1 MKKYLS
7 TLMLFL
13 GIVNFTM
20 AQRTLS
26 GMVSNPDGEALVGAS
41 IVVKGT
47 NVGTL
52 TDTEGKFSLAIPNDA
67 QTLVVSFAGSQTQ
80 EMPVGTENVFNIQLS
95 NAQLEEVVVVA
106 QGLRRNQREIGYSY
120 SKVNT
125 EDLTVGRS
133 PQLAQALSGK
143 VTGLAIYNVNNSIDP
158 DVKVVLRGYRSMTG
172 NNEALIV
179 VDGIQTTSTILS
191 LINPSDVENVTI
203 LKGGQAATLYGSAGI
218 NGALVITTKKG
229 AKGKLKVNYSNS
241 TNFEEISFMP
251 YFQDQYGSGSHYYQP
266 FGTPGYSDDYKERMK
281 GNFRTYENQQFGDA
295 YDGSLRILGR
305 VTESGNKLVRPYSAI
320 PNIRK
325 KSFDTGMST
334 NNQLNFQGG
343 DEVSSYYLSVENQ
356 KVNGIVPKDKSDRTG
371 VRIAATRDYNRLTT
385 SFNAS
390 YTQAAYD
397 RTSTDFYYWVFNQAA
412 HIPLN
417 ELRDWQTNEFANPN
431 GFYNDYYNNPYFELD
446 NNRSKYKDANT
457 TGNIFVNYKIF
468 DWLQVNNRLGVM
480 NNSTTGKNRTGKF
493 FYSDWAKEDAF
504 VPAEWT
510 QDYLSIAR
518 AHSDIVG
525 AVSDFSSNFNVINN
539 ESQAQLAKD
548 FGSFSNKLVLGM
560 SVYQATSKN
569 ISVGSSSI
577 VVPDVYNVSNR
588 QGELT
593 GGESN
598 TQVRRYGYYADLTT
612 NFKNWLILNGTFR
625 YDATSRFFKPDR
637 DRTFWSYPYYG
648 VGLSLIATDA
658 IPSLKSNVLNY
669 AKFRVNYNKNANDNI
684 PLYGLD
690 LSYNNAA
697 GFPYGNTVGIE
708 VGNTLPD
715 GNLKPETVFS
725 KEVGGEFVMF
735 DNRITLD
742 ASAYTQSSKDQV
754 ITVKIPN
761 TTGFSNLLI
770 NVGETQNWGYEA
782 DLKFLIARGAKFHWD
797 FGIRYSYNDNKV
809 VSLYPGIDE
818 FEINTTNFGANAS
831 TNIILGQRFPILK
844 TDGFQHAPDG
854 SGRVLVDQDNGYPL
868 LETMLKQRGGTLP
881 RHIAGLGSKL
891 SYGGLGLNFNF
902 EYRGGNVMYSELG
915 PIMTFTGSG
924 GWTTDRTPHV
934 FPNSAILGA
943 DGKTV
948 TPNTVNIQEAEYALW
963 VDNYMLSGESFTNKA
978 WFVKLRDI
986 NLSYTFPKSLMGKSK
1001 VFSGA
1006 SIALYGRN
1014 LFTIVDKLN
1023 YYTDPEFS
1031 YSSGNGQGINTSR
1044 QTPPVRQYG
1053 VNLNLSF

>member
-1 MKKYLS
+1 MRKYVLI
-7 TLMLFL
+7 LILFL
-13 GIVNFTM
+13 SMASLAI

-26 GMVSNPDGEALVGAS
+26 GKVTNPDGESLVGAS
-41 IVVKGT
+41 VVVKGT
-47 NVGTL
+47 TIGTL
-52 TDTEGKFSLAIPNDA
+52 TDAEGKFSLAISTDA
-67 QTLVVSFAGSQTQ
+67 QTLIISFTGSQTQ
-80 EMPVGTENVFNIQLS
+80 EIPVGTSNDFTIQLVS
-95 NAQLEEVVVVA
+95 GQLDEVVIVG

-125 EDLTVGRS
+125 EDLTVGHS

-143 VTGLAIYNVNNSIDP
+143 VTGLAVYNVDNSIDP
-158 DVKVVLRGYRSMTG
+158 KVKIVLRGYRSMTG

-179 VDGIQTTSTILS
+179 VDGIQTTSTVLS
-191 LINPSDVENVTI
+191 LINPNDIENVTI
-203 LKGGQAATLYGSAGI
+203 LKGGQAATIYGSAGI
-218 NGALVITTKKG
+218 NGALVIMTKKG
-229 AKGKLKVNYSNS
+229 AKGKLKVDYSNS
-241 TNFEEISFMP
+241 TNFEEISFLP
-251 YFQDQYGSGSHYYQP
+251 FFQNEYGSGSHYYQP

-281 GNFRTYENQQFGDA
+281 GNYRTYENQQFGEP

-305 VTESGNKLVRPYSAI
+305 VAESGNKLERPYSAI

-325 KSFDTGMST
+325 KSFDRGVST

-343 DEVSSYYLSVENQ
+343 DETSSFYLSVENQ
-356 KVNGIVPKDKSDRTG
+356 KVNGIVPKDKSNRTG
-371 VRIAATRDYNRLTT
+371 IRVAATKEYNRLTT

-417 ELRDWQTNEFANPN
+417 ELRDWKTNEFANPN

-457 TGNIFVNYKIF
+457 TGNFYVNYKVS
-468 DWLQVNNRLGVM
+468 DWLQINNRLGVM
-480 NNSTTGKNRTGKF
+480 NNSTTGKNQTGKF
-493 FYSDWAKEDAF
+493 LYTDYAKDDAF
-504 VPAEWT
+504 VPPAWT
-510 QDYLSIAR
+510 QDYTGISR

-525 AVSDFSSNFNVINN
+525 GVTDFSSTLNVINN
-539 ESQAQLAKD
+539 EFQTQVAKD
-548 FGSFSNKLVLGM
+548 FGAFSNKLVLGA
-560 SVYQATSKN
+560 SVYQTTAKN
-569 ISVGSSSI
+569 LSVGSTSI

-593 GGESN
+593 GGESSS
-598 TQVRRYGYYADLTT
+598 QFRRYGYYADLTT

-625 YDATSRFFKPDR
+625 YDATSKFFKPTR
-637 DRTFWSYPYYG
+637 DRSYYSYPYYG

-658 IPSLKSNVLNY
+658 IPSLKSNFLNY
-669 AKFRVNYNKNANDNI
+669 AKIRLNYNKNANDNI

-690 LSYNNAA
+690 LAYNSAS
-697 GFPYGNTVGIE
+697 GFPFGNVVGIE
-708 VGNTLPD
+708 VGDRLPD
-715 GNLKPETVFS
+715 ANLKPETVLS
-725 KEVGGEFVMF
+725 KEVGGEFVLLN
-735 DNRITLD
+735 NRVTID
-742 ASAYTQSSKDQV
+742 ATAYTQTSKAQV

-761 TTGFSNLLI
+761 TTGYSNLLI

-818 FEINTTNFGANAS
+818 FELNSTNFGANAS
-831 TNIILGQRFPILK
+831 TNIIKGQRFPILK
-844 TDGFQHAPDG
+844 TDGFQHAPDA
-854 SGRVLVDQDNGYPL
+854 SGRVLVDPDNGYPL
-868 LETMLKQRGGTLP
+868 LETKLLQRGGTLP
-881 RHIAGLGSKL
+881 RHIAGLGSKI

-902 EYRGGNVMYSELG
+902 EYRGGNVVYSELG

-924 GWTTDRTPHV
+924 GWTTDRAPHIV
-934 FPNSAILGA
+934 PNSAILAA

-948 TPNTVNIQEAEYALW
+948 TPNTVQTQEAEYSLW
-963 VDNYMLSGESFTNKA
+963 VENYMLGGENFVTKA

-986 NLSYTFPKSLMGKSK
+986 NLSYTFPKSVMGKSK

-1031 YSSGNGQGINTSR
+1031 YTTGNGQGINSSG